1 MSAPTP
7 PPAQLFAVRNL
18 HGGPWDWSRDMRGQE
33 GWKEHAAF
41 MNALVDEGWIILGG
55 PVEGDREAL
64 LIFAAPS
71 REAVLE
77 RLAQDPWRASGLLSV
92 KSIERWTI
100 VLSPP
105 AIDVILGTA

>member
-1 MSAPTP
+1 
-7 PPAQLFAVRNL
+7 
-18 HGGPWDWSRDMRGQE
+18 MREQE

-41 MNALVDEGWIILGG
+41 MNALVDEGLIILGG
-55 PVEGDREAL
+55 PVEGDRETL

-77 RLAQDPWRASGLLSV
+77 RLAQDPWAHNGMLSV